1 MFARVSTYQG
11 DPGRIDEGLDNLREN
26 IVPRAQQMD
35 GFKGIY
41 FLHDRESGKALSITL
56 WESEE
61 AMHAS
66 EEAANRLREEA
77 AEASGETI
85 ESVERYEVVVFE
97 TPSAGAVGGV
107 TDSVGGAADSVRGV
121 TDTLLGG
128 QEKQR

>member
-1 MFARVSTYQG
+1 MFARVSTYHG

-35 GFKGIY
+35 GFKGLY
-41 FLHDRESGKALSITL
+41 YLLDRESGKALSVTL
-56 WESEE
+56 WASEE

-66 EEAANRLREEA
+66 EEAANRLREES

-85 ESVERYEVVVFE
+85 DNVERYEVVVFE
-97 TPSAGAVGGV
+97 TSSAGPVSGV
-107 TDSVGGAADSVRGV
+107 TDTVGGATDSVRGV
-121 TDTLLGG
+121 TDNLLGG